1 MRRQRYPYLTGL
13 VATVFFTMNILNVI
27 SSPRKGASASIQLA
41 DGIIDKLQAAH
52 SGSNVVVRD
61 LATNPFPH
69 LEEAKLNAL
78 FTPAESRTPEQSAAA
93 KHSDDAIQEI
103 KDADVIVIGAPLYN
117 FGIPSTL
124 KAWVDHIARAGI
136 TFKYVDG
143 APQGLITGKKVY
155 VAMASGGIYSEGPS
169 AGYDFVAPY
178 LKAVLGFLG
187 MTDVTVVRAE
197 GLAIPGVQDTAVQKG
212 IDSVHVSA

>member
-1 MRRQRYPYLTGL
+1 
-13 VATVFFTMNILNVI
+13 MNILHII

-41 DGIIDKLQAAH
+41 NGIIDKLQAAH
-52 SGSNVVVRD
+52 PGSNVVVHD
-61 LATNPFPH
+61 LATHPFPH
-69 LEEAKLNAL
+69 LEEAKLQSF
-78 FTPAESRTPEQSAAA
+78 FTPAEARTPEQQAAA

-103 KDADVIVIGAPLYN
+103 NDADVIVIGAPLYN

-136 TFKYVDG
+136 TFRYTATG
-143 APQGLITGKKVY
+143 PEGLIKGKKVY
-155 VAMASGGIYSEGPS
+155 VAMSSGGVYSEGPS

-187 MTDVTVVRAE
+187 ITDVTVVRAE
-197 GLAIPGVQDTAVQKG
+197 GLAVPDLQANAVQKG
-212 IDSVHVSA
+212 LDSVTISA

>member
-1 MRRQRYPYLTGL
+1 
-13 VATVFFTMNILNVI
+13 MNILHII
-27 SSPRKGASASIQLA
+27 SSPRKDASASIQLA
-41 DGIIDKLQAAH
+41 NGIIEKLEAANP
-52 SGSNVVVRD
+52 GSTVKVHD

-69 LEEAKLNAL
+69 LEEAHLQSF
-78 FTPAESRTPEQSAAA
+78 FTPAEGRTPEQQAAT

-136 TFKYVDG
+136 TFQYVDG
-143 APQGLITGKKVY
+143 NPQGLITGKKVY
-155 VAMASGGIYSEGPS
+155 VAMSSGGIYSEGPA

-178 LKAVLGFLG
+178 LKAFLGFIG

-197 GLAIPGVQDTAVQKG
+197 GLSIPGVQDTAVQKAL
-212 IDSVHVSA
+212 DSFKVEALQPA

>member
-1 MRRQRYPYLTGL
+1 
-13 VATVFFTMNILNVI
+13 MNILHII

-41 DGIIDKLQAAH
+41 TGIIDKLQAANP
-52 SGSNVVVRD
+52 GSTVAVRD
-61 LATNPFPH
+61 LATHPFPH
-69 LEEAKLNAL
+69 LEEAKLQSF
-78 FTPAESRTPEQSAAA
+78 FTPAESRSPEQHEAA

-136 TFKYVDG
+136 TFRYTADG
-143 APQGLITGKKVY
+143 PEGLVTGKKVY
-155 VAMASGGIYSEGPS
+155 VAMSSGGVYSEGP
-169 AGYDFVAPY
+169 AAAYDFVGPY
-178 LKAVLGFLG
+178 LQAVLGFLG

-197 GLAIPGVQDTAVQKG
+197 GLAVPGLQATAVQKALDG
-212 IDSVHVSA
+212 FVVAIPKLV

>member
-1 MRRQRYPYLTGL
+1 
-13 VATVFFTMNILNVI
+13 MNILNVI

-41 DGIIDKLQAAH
+41 DGIIDKLQAANP
-52 SGSNVVVRD
+52 GSNVVVRD

-78 FTPAESRTPEQSAAA
+78 FTPAESRTPEQHAAA

-103 KDADVIVIGAPLYN
+103 MDADVIVIGAPLYN

-143 APQGLITGKKVY
+143 APKGLVTGKKVY

-187 MTDVTVVRAE
+187 MTDVTVARAE

-212 IDSVHVSA
+212 LDSVTITA

>member
-1 MRRQRYPYLTGL
+1 
-13 VATVFFTMNILNVI
+13 MNILHII

-41 DGIIDKLQAAH
+41 NGIIDKLQAAH
-52 SGSNVVVRD
+52 PGSSVTVHD

-69 LEEAKLNAL
+69 LEEAKLQSF
-78 FTPAESRTPEQSAAA
+78 FTPAENRTPEQAAAA

-103 KDADVIVIGAPLYN
+103 KDADIIVIGAPMYN

-124 KAWVDHIARAGI
+124 KAWVDHICRAGI

-155 VAMASGGIYSEGPS
+155 VALASGGIYSEGPS

-178 LKAVLGFLG
+178 LKAVLGFIG
-187 MTDVTVVRAE
+187 ITDVTVARAE
-197 GLAIPGVQDTAVQKG
+197 GLAVPDLQATAVQKG
-212 IDSVHVSA
+212 LDSVAIS